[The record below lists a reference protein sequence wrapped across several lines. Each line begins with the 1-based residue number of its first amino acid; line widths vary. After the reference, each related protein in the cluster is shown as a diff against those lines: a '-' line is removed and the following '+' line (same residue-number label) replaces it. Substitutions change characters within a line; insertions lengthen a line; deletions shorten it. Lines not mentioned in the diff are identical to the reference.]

1 MDLPLAIVL
10 NGGVSVPESTAEALK
25 GCGVDV
31 VFPATPEQAVDLVRD
46 WAAASGVPGSLRR
59 EDVPALTRAFVE
71 GLRRLNRLPPITV
84 SPEAQDALNQ
94 HDWKGS
100 VDALRQAVETAVIVA
115 ADGTLRLKD
124 LPPFLRRASD
134 GEAPSAAGRRFRE
147 AKRSV
152 VDAFERSY
160 LSELLAR
167 HAGNVTAAAE
177 QSGMLRSALQRLLR
191 KHDIRSSS
199 FRGRPSVG
207 IDAS

>member
-10 NGGVSVPESTAEALK
+10 RGEASVAESTAEALK

-31 VFPATPEQAVDLVRD
+31 VVPASPEQAMDLVRA

-84 SPEAQDALNQ
+84 SAEAQEALTE

-124 LPPFLRRASD
+124 LPAFLR
-134 GEAPSAAGRRFRE
+134 GAPGAESPGRSARRFRD
-147 AKRSV
+147 AKRTV